1 MKSRMIRWTGLSLAL
16 ISIAMLADKIWP
28 ARLLGQGGVA
38 LACCYDPP
46 AAVIVPDPPATPVPD
61 AAGETQIMATADTR
75 DSPSEASEDRKDT
88 PPFNLFDEPVTAARN
103 AIADGEWLRARVII
117 IDAEDVFG
125 AEPVL
130 VDLRAEIDAFFGLT
144 DMRAP
149 AATST
154 DFLSPPSQTLSADA
168 DPLATMLVDFGA
180 MSSSAV
186 AE

>member
-1 MKSRMIRWTGLSLAL
+1 
-16 ISIAMLADKIWP
+16 MLADEIWP

-75 DSPSEASEDRKDT
+75 DSPSEAPEEREDT

-117 IDAEDVFG
+117 LDAEDVFG

-130 VDLRAEIDAFFGLT
+130 VALRAEIDAFFGLT

-154 DFLSPPSQTLSADA
+154 DFPSPPSQTLSADA

-180 MSSSAV
+180 MSSSAA